1 MNLQKADKIIKLEQE
16 LYVEDEMYLWI
27 LGRPE
32 KILKK
37 MGSPNALTTIYMN
50 IQQRIVE
57 SQRRN
62 EIQGSAINTTRQ
74 STLPKT
80 IGQDRR

>member
-50 IQQRIVE
+50 I
-57 SQRRN
+57 
-62 EIQGSAINTTRQ
+62 
-74 STLPKT
+74 
-80 IGQDRR
+80 